1 MYGDHMNSW
10 GWTMMVVWS
19 IVGVGFVGIAAWV
32 GVTWARGG
40 SRGSAPT
47 QPPPKTARELLD
59 ERLASGAIDPD
70 DYDRRRATLEQH
82 TPAGA

>member
-1 MYGDHMNSW
+1 MYGDHMTSW

-32 GVTWARGG
+32 ALTWARGD

-47 QPPPKTARELLD
+47 QQPPKTARELLD
-59 ERLASGAIDPD
+59 ERLATGAIDSD
-70 DYDRRRATLEQH
+70 DYISRRAILEEQ